1 MSATVEI
8 KAVTEDTVT
17 VAGYGVLFGGT
28 DLDGETFHQDT
39 EFMLDLVP
47 AKLVLY
53 DHARGSVRHVIGK
66 TTTVTP
72 DERGLWVEAELN
84 RHTDYVEQ
92 VMTLVKAGA
101 LGWSSGSVGH
111 LTQRSGKSITRWPI
125 IEFSLTP
132 TPAEPRTVG
141 VEIIKSLA
149 DVDESYRL
157 LLPEDAIALAE
168 DASVQTDVVK
178 ANALIHVEDTVS
190 EERATPEVAE
200 DEQVKSLNNRLD
212 ALSETMAQ
220 VLQFMQ
226 DSPKV
231 KSAGYFTEDG
241 GAADANVKSFGDWLM
256 AVRRNDVTRLAKVY
270 KSVGTKDMTL
280 GTGTQGGYLVPPEY
294 GTRLMQL
301 AATQSQITGRV
312 TLINVNSDS
321 GAYPVLDQYIVPTA
335 GSGNSAMAA
344 GITANVTAE
353 GALLTETQA
362 GFEDLQY
369 RVYKVGGFTEVTN
382 ELISDSPQAIETLLS
397 QLFGIAIAAKNERNI
412 LRGTGAGEPLGIL
425 NATCAV
431 GISPNTNNEFKWED
445 ALTMV
450 SRFKSAGGT
459 PVWLI
464 HPSIWPDIG
473 AMESSAGGSV
483 WQANMTAG
491 SPSTLLSYPILVSE
505 HLPQANNAGAVMLA
519 DLSAYLWFQREG
531 LQIAYS
537 EHAAFTTDKGTWRFT
552 QRVDGKPWLRSAITM
567 SDPQGSYT
575 VSPFVYH
582 ND

>member
-1 MSATVEI
+1 
-8 KAVTEDTVT
+8 
-17 VAGYGVLFGGT
+17 
-28 DLDGETFHQDT
+28 
-39 EFMLDLVP
+39 
-47 AKLVLY
+47 
-53 DHARGSVRHVIGK
+53 
-66 TTTVTP
+66 
-72 DERGLWVEAELN
+72 
-84 RHTDYVEQ
+84 
-92 VMTLVKAGA
+92 
-101 LGWSSGSVGH
+101 
-111 LTQRSGKSITRWPI
+111 
-125 IEFSLTP
+125 
-132 TPAEPRTVG
+132 
-141 VEIIKSLA
+141 
-149 DVDESYRL
+149 
-157 LLPEDAIALAE
+157 
-168 DASVQTDVVK
+168 
-178 ANALIHVEDTVS
+178 
-190 EERATPEVAE
+190 
-200 DEQVKSLNNRLD
+200 
-212 ALSETMAQ
+212 
-220 VLQFMQ
+220 
-226 DSPKV
+226 
-231 KSAGYFTEDG
+231 
-241 GAADANVKSFGDWLM
+241 
-256 AVRRNDVTRLAKVY
+256 
-270 KSVGTKDMTL
+270 
-280 GTGTQGGYLVPPEY
+280 
-294 GTRLMQL
+294 MQL